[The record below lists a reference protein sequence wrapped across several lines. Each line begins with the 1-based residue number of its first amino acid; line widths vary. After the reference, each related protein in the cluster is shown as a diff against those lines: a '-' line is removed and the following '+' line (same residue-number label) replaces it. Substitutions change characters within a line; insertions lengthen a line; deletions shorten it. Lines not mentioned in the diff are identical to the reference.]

1 MEKGGGVEYLSGEG
15 DEIGNRSSC
24 IATLID
30 LVFAPPTFV
39 FNLFFPRRESFTV
52 LSLRFD
58 FDWNQ
63 REYCNLPL
71 FFSMDYPMRCTGD
84 DIGCSSC

>member
-1 MEKGGGVEYLSGEG
+1 MIRGTDEYGSEVKMEYEWRRGREEEYLSGEG

-30 LVFAPPTFV
+30 RVFDPPTFV

-58 FDWNQ
+58 LD
-63 REYCNLPL
+63 
-71 FFSMDYPMRCTGD
+71 
-84 DIGCSSC
+84 